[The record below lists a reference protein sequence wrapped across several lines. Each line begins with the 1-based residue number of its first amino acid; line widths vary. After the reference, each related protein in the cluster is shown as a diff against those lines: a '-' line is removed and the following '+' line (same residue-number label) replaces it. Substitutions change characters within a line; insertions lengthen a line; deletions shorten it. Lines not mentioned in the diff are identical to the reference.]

1 MKANK
6 EEILNRIRM
15 TLRTVAPDARVVLYG
30 SRARGDAREDSDWD
44 ILILLDKERVKN
56 EDFDEIAFP
65 IIELGWSLGE
75 IFSPRLYALKEWVKR
90 SFTPFY
96 KNVEQDGIV
105 LV

>member
-1 MKANK
+1 MKASK
-6 EEILNRIRM
+6 EEILNRIRT
-15 TLRTVAPDARVVLYG
+15 TLRAVAPGARAVLYG

-44 ILILLDKERVKN
+44 ILILLDKERVRN

-65 IIELGWSLGE
+65 IIELGWDLGE
-75 IFSPRLYALKEWVKR
+75 IFSPRLYALKEWMRR